1 MFLVVP
7 LAFKTNQ
14 RYSLTT
20 VKLLLN
26 DIVHANMVVEKKKP
40 SFHQIQY
47 NQYVQLAYLSKIK
60 GKSRTWA
67 LAG

>member
-20 VKLLLN
+20 VKLLN
-26 DIVHANMVVEKKKP
+26 DIVHANMVVEKK
-40 SFHQIQY
+40 
-47 NQYVQLAYLSKIK
+47 NLLSTKFSIINMFNLL
-60 GKSRTWA
+60 T
-67 LAG
+67 

>member
-26 DIVHANMVVEKKKP
+26 DIVHANMVVEKK
-40 SFHQIQY
+40 
-47 NQYVQLAYLSKIK
+47 NLLSTKFSIINMFNLL
-60 GKSRTWA
+60 T
-67 LAG
+67 